1 MDPITASLV
10 AALAVGAAAGITET
24 GKQLIPDAYNALK
37 AALQQKFGVAS
48 DLGQAVDQLHQKPE
62 SKSRAGV
69 VQEEIESAGAARDP
83 ELLKLAE
90 ALQAA
95 LKQSGAGDQ
104 DQATLSGSGA
114 IAQGDGASATAA
126 TGPGSIA
133 IGSVG
138 GNLTLNQ
145 PDNEADNK

>member
-10 AALAVGAAAGITET
+10 AALAVGAAGGITET

-37 AALQQKFGVAS
+37 AALQKKFGLDS
-48 DLGQAVDQLHQKPE
+48 DLGQAVDKLHQKPA
-62 SKSRAGV
+62 SKSRAGM
-69 VQEEIESAGAARDP
+69 VQEEIEAAGAAQDP

-95 LKQSGAGDQ
+95 LKQSDAGDQ
-104 DQATLSGSGA
+104 YQAALSGSGA

-145 PDNEADNK
+145 PDDEEANE